1 MRRYHIT
8 YFVSRGDLNASDE
21 TLLSGVTV
29 DAQDI
34 QEALTAYKKLQKD
47 DNLPELSE
55 VKYIIEL

>member
-8 YFVSRGDLNASDE
+8 YFVSRGDLKASDE

-29 DAQDI
+29 EAKDI

-47 DNLPELSE
+47 EKLPELTE

>member
-29 DAQDI
+29 EAKDI
-34 QEALTAYKKLQKD
+34 QEALTAYKKLRKD
-47 DNLPELSE
+47 ENLPELTE
-55 VKYIIEL
+55 VKYIRE